1 MPGHVELGVMSS
13 GAAVKTDFL
22 AGLRIGDIR
31 DISGGGTIGRTSPI
45 AAIAADHAFQCP
57 FESCGEQ
64 CRDRP
69 HYEQHTATCNK
80 GSGLFR
86 SKVSIYLE
94 HHGYEP
100 HALLCHVTPHIW
112 HKLSRFSGDPAP
124 VSKFKVRF
132 LVCSLAPP
140 SKFLLDVAL

>member
-1 MPGHVELGVMSS
+1 MPSKGGHVELGVMSS

-22 AGLRIGDIR
+22 AGLRIGDVR

-45 AAIAADHAFQCP
+45 AAIAADHAFECP

-100 HALLCHVTPHIW
+100 HA
-112 HKLSRFSGDPAP
+112 P
-124 VSKFKVRF
+124 VVPRDSP
-132 LVCSLAPP
+132 SLAPHISP
-140 SKFLLDVAL
+140 GASRPRSLSISQG